1 MVMDYEGRILGVAGA
16 TGEKT
21 QSRAFNRATMAKRQ
35 TGSSIKPLSVYSPGI
50 ELDKITYSTV
60 YDDTPPFKLRGEP
73 WPNNYSGTYTDQ
85 PTTIANGLERSL
97 NTIAA
102 GVVKDLGYNTC
113 FDFAKERYHLENL
126 IDEPE
131 DETEK
136 SDRDVGSMALGGVN
150 GLTLREM
157 TAAFAAFGNGGL
169 YYEPYSYYKVEDNDG
184 NVLLENAPT
193 PDRAISSDTAWVM
206 NRMMT
211 QVIDGSQGTA
221 RSARF
226 RSGMELFAKTGTAGN
241 DTLGSTDAWLI
252 GGSPYYVTGSWYGF
266 DKMKDIGSAVTTGA
280 VAGWKMVMSLIHK
293 HLDNAK
299 FDADPNVVTRTYCA
313 DSGLL
318 AGAGCSH
325 TGTGYYKK
333 SNIPTTCDG
342 RHGGGGE
349 DETPPPD
356 DTSSSSSSSSSSSRI
371 SSTSSTGCSR

>member
-1 MVMDYEGRILGVAGA
+1 
-16 TGEKT
+16 
-21 QSRAFNRATMAKRQ
+21 MAYRQ
-35 TGSSIKPLSVYSPGI
+35 TGSSIKPLTVYSPGI
-50 ELDKITYSTV
+50 ELDKITYSTL

-73 WPNNYSGTYTDQ
+73 WPNNYSGTYTND
-85 PTTIANGLERSL
+85 PTTIAKGLERSL

-126 IDEPE
+126 IDEPK

-157 TAAFAAFGNGGL
+157 TAAFATFGNGGL
-169 YYEPYSYYKVEDNDG
+169 YYEPYSYYKVEDNNG
-184 NVLLENAPT
+184 NVLLENSPT
-193 PDRAISSDTAWVM
+193 PERAISSDTAWVM

-221 RSARF
+221 SAARF
-226 RSGMELFAKTGTAGN
+226 RSGIELFAKTGTAGN

-266 DKMKDIGSAVTTGA
+266 DRMKDITPVVTTGA
-280 VAGWKMVMSLIHK
+280 VTGWKMVMAMIHK
-293 HLDNAK
+293 HLDNAS
-299 FDADPNVVTRTYCA
+299 FDPDPNVVTRTYCM

-318 AGAGCSH
+318 AGSGCSH
-325 TGTGYYKK
+325 TATGYYKK

-342 RHGGGGE
+342 RHGGSGGE
-349 DETPPPD
+349 E
-356 DTSSSSSSSSSSSRI
+356 SA
-371 SSTSSTGCSR
+371 GYFL